1 MLNLLSFSFTLK
13 ETQLVQSWKLLRT
26 EIGAKTET
34 GKFSEI
40 LIAPRSYNRIISAIR
55 NLNSL
60 VAFISYQL

>member
-1 MLNLLSFSFTLK
+1 MLNVLSFSFTLK

-34 GKFSEI
+34 EKFSEI
-40 LIAPRSYNRIISAIR
+40 LIALWSYNRIISAIR

-60 VAFISYQL
+60 VAYVSYQL